1 MGREDANTPT
11 TDPGKENT
19 SFTGH
24 TTDTGTASG
33 NDVDAGHI
41 LYFGA
46 AAGENTK
53 TFDPSVFNT
62 ADSTATGGAASS
74 VVAGGQ
80 YGSLTIN
87 SNGSYT
93 YAMKGEGEN
102 VSFELDGKTYTS
114 LDQLAEGDTIY
125 ETFTI
130 YVRDEHNAW
139 TAKTVT
145 VAIHGTNDIPTLD
158 ITGSDWNITQGGDL
172 SIDGTFTVIDND
184 RDAGTDQTFHIAGG
198 KTTDADGN
206 VHDTS
211 GTGTDGAHGTDGN
224 TNATFTTDYGTLTLD
239 PATGQWTYEA
249 NPDAIKG
256 LGKDETKIETFEVTV
271 TDEHGATSTKEITVT
286 LHGTNDVPWI
296 KQTSIELKEQGVYDR
311 PEDWIKDDAN
321 TSTTEKV
328 GGTWI
333 GAGEHKLS
341 IEGDLSLNAGDL
353 DVHDKLTYGINGLTT
368 GSGSADSLN
377 VAIKGSAPDAP
388 DTVEVRVVSS
398 TFDPSNP
405 HIQIIETNYGTLTLD
420 TQTGKFTFDISGS
433 DADKLAQGEEL
444 NFNFRTTVDDGNGG
458 TAEHMLAVK
467 IKGTNDRPT
476 LDLVEPTHG
485 DNVTVVTDDKTGE
498 VKFDITEKADVA
510 NDTTVSGTL
519 KSSDEDRGANLRY
532 GVALGKQDVESEAGR
547 NLAFGSGSDGKP
559 GMGEPLLHLQDQR
572 KRRPSRPRRR
582 RQPADRNRRVH
593 HLRA

>member
-1 MGREDANTPT
+1 MTGTGTPGTGDVVYAYTSAYGTLTFRADGSYEYTLNNKNPGEAGADSNAVNNLALGQTVTETFTVYVTDAQTGRSVPQTITVTINGTNDVPTLDLSNDNLNDLLGGDGNLHVVEDGVGREDANTPT

-46 AAGENTK
+46 VAGEATK

-172 SIDGTFTVIDND
+172 
-184 RDAGTDQTFHIAGG
+184 
-198 KTTDADGN
+198 
-206 VHDTS
+206 VHRR
-211 GTGTDGAHGTDGN
+211 H
-224 TNATFTTDYGTLTLD
+224 
-239 PATGQWTYEA
+239 
-249 NPDAIKG
+249 
-256 LGKDETKIETFEVTV
+256 
-271 TDEHGATSTKEITVT
+271 
-286 LHGTNDVPWI
+286 LHGHR
-296 KQTSIELKEQGVYDR
+296 Q
-311 PEDWIKDDAN
+311 
-321 TSTTEKV
+321 
-328 GGTWI
+328 
-333 GAGEHKLS
+333 
-341 IEGDLSLNAGDL
+341 
-353 DVHDKLTYGINGLTT
+353 
-368 GSGSADSLN
+368 
-377 VAIKGSAPDAP
+377 
-388 DTVEVRVVSS
+388 
-398 TFDPSNP
+398 
-405 HIQIIETNYGTLTLD
+405 
-420 TQTGKFTFDISGS
+420 
-433 DADKLAQGEEL
+433 
-444 NFNFRTTVDDGNGG
+444 
-458 TAEHMLAVK
+458 
-467 IKGTNDRPT
+467 
-476 LDLVEPTHG
+476 
-485 DNVTVVTDDKTGE
+485 
-498 VKFDITEKADVA
+498 
-510 NDTTVSGTL
+510 
-519 KSSDEDRGANLRY
+519 
-532 GVALGKQDVESEAGR
+532 
-547 NLAFGSGSDGKP
+547 
-559 GMGEPLLHLQDQR
+559 
-572 KRRPSRPRRR
+572 RPRRR
-582 RQPADRNRRVH
+582 DGSGLPYRWRQG
-593 HLRA
+593 HLRHGH